1 MSASASSNI
10 NNTFF
15 EGTYKEVW
23 RRLIPTGLTE
33 AEVDFIMEAG
43 ALKPGDRALDIMCG
57 YGRHALEL
65 GRRGVA
71 VTAADN
77 LQDYVTEINTRAK
90 EASLP
95 VEGVLADVMAL
106 ELEGVYDA
114 IICMGNSF
122 SFFNEDDALALLQ
135 KLSAHLKLGGRLVIN
150 SWMIGEIAIRHF
162 KEKDWYH
169 VGPYKCVIDSRY
181 LFNPSRI
188 ESEQWIIHPDGDIET
203 TRGVDYIFTLPELG
217 VLLNKA
223 DLSLEQVFSTPR
235 KKAFQLGD
243 ARAYIVAE
251 RVLQPIP
258 Y

>member
-1 MSASASSNI
+1 MSVGTSSNI

-15 EGTYKEVW
+15 EGSYKEVW
-23 RRLIPTGLTE
+23 RKLIPPGLTE
-33 AEVDFIMEAG
+33 AEVDFIVEAG
-43 ALKPGDRALDIMCG
+43 CLRPGDRVLDIMCG

-65 GRRGVA
+65 GRRGVM

-77 LQDYVTEINTRAK
+77 LEAYVREINSIAK
-90 EASLP
+90 ETTLP

-106 ELEGVYDA
+106 EPEGIYDA
-114 IICMGNSF
+114 VICMGNSF
-122 SFFNEDDALALLQ
+122 SFFNEADAGALLQ
-135 KLSAHLKLGGRLVIN
+135 KLSAHLRRGGRMIIN

-188 ESEQWIIHPDGDIET
+188 ESEQLIIHPDGHIET
-203 TRGVDYIFTLPELG
+203 TRGIDYIFTLPELA

-223 DLSLEQVFSTPR
+223 NLSLEGVFSTPR
-235 KKAFQLGD
+235 KKVFQLGD

-251 RVLQPIP
+251 RG
-258 Y
+258 

>member
-1 MSASASSNI
+1 MSVSTSSNI

-15 EGTYKEVW
+15 EGSYKEVW
-23 RRLIPTGLTE
+23 RKLIPPGLTE
-33 AEVDFIMEAG
+33 AEVDFIIDTAS
-43 ALKPGDRALDIMCG
+43 LRPGDRVLDIMCG

-65 GRRGVA
+65 GRRGVE

-77 LQDYVTEINTRAK
+77 LEAYVSEINTVAE
-90 EASLP
+90 EAALP
-95 VEGVLADVMAL
+95 VKGVLADVMAL
-106 ELEGVYDA
+106 EVEGVYDA
-114 IICMGNSF
+114 VICMGNSF
-122 SFFNEDDALALLQ
+122 SFFNEADALALLQ
-135 KLSAHLKLGGRLVIN
+135 KLSAHLKKGGMLVIN

-162 KEKDWYH
+162 KEKDWYN

-188 ESEQWIIHPDGDIET
+188 ESEQWIIHPDGEIET
-203 TRGVDYIFTLPELG
+203 TRGIDYILTIPELD

-243 ARAYIVAE
+243 ARAYIVAG
-251 RVLQPIP
+251 RL
-258 Y
+258 